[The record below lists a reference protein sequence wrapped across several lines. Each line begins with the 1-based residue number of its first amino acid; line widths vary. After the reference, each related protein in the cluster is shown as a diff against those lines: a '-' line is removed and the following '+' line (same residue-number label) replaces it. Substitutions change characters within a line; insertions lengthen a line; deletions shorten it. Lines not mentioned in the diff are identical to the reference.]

1 MSIYTITM
9 VIMVIAGGKGT
20 LAGPVVG
27 GLIFGL
33 LPEVLRGVVRPEV
46 QWILYGTL
54 MILILMFLPKG
65 IVPSFSKLVR
75 RRVARPA
82 LATRGVTQ

>member
-1 MSIYTITM
+1 
-9 VIMVIAGGKGT
+9 
-20 LAGPVVG
+20 
-27 GLIFGL
+27 
-33 LPEVLRGVVRPEV
+33 V

-65 IVPSFSKLVR
+65 IVPSFSKLAR

-82 LATRGVTQ
+82 LASREATQ